1 MKNGDTIF
9 YTGQINQLM
18 ETDQETIQL
27 WRENE
32 TTAQVKVNLPNK
44 MFCFL
49 MIIEGIPDPEAA
61 TTSH

>member
-44 MFCFL
+44 MDCFRKFL
-49 MIIEGIPDPEAA
+49 P
-61 TTSH
+61 